1 MTILHVPEQHREIWN
16 QAGFLTRAL
25 MWVLMRVLPRA
36 NLDYDAHDEQ
46 LAYWLVEVNDQGQA
60 EREIGFSAQ
69 NEPLMFAPTDR
80 NYGVW
85 TDSDRVFV
93 AEQFET
99 RNDFPFDATWNKLY
113 EQTRQG
119 TRPL

>member
-1 MTILHVPEQHREIWN
+1 MTVLHVPEQHRELWN
-16 QAGFLTRAL
+16 QAGLPLRAL
-25 MWVLMRVLPRA
+25 VWVLKRVLPQA

-60 EREIGFSAQ
+60 KREIGFSSQ
-69 NEPLMFAPTDR
+69 NKPLVFAPTDR

-93 AEQFET
+93 VEQFEA

-113 EQTRQG
+113 EQNRQG
-119 TRPL
+119 TRLL

>member
-1 MTILHVPEQHREIWN
+1 
-16 QAGFLTRAL
+16 
-25 MWVLMRVLPRA
+25 MWVLQRVLPRA

-46 LAYWLVEVNDQGQA
+46 LVYWLVEVNDQGQA

-69 NEPLMFAPTDR
+69 NEPLVFTPTDR

-93 AEQFET
+93 AEQFEA
-99 RNDFPFDATWNKLY
+99 RNDFPFDATWYKLY

-119 TRPL
+119 TRSLYRSKSSAPLARRRDMLALPHAFF